1 MGRADLKICAAAAAL
16 LIATSAWAQQLP
28 DYFKLPAQGSVGQG
42 SILLEP
48 YGEASI
54 LIGADRNDAKR
65 GHHYFAALKLDG
77 LPAEPSHQAL
87 WTPFKTA
94 LTAAGWTVV
103 YFQDT
108 NPPFGTVHYQKP
120 GIDAWATLAMFAPD
134 DIRMDLIEVAPNTMT
149 LALKPPAAQ
158 PEKIGDDQP
167 FPYLVP
173 LPGSQVHGTDNDAG
187 AFAVVLNKDEEPTL
201 ISEHSVE
208 KSYTE
213 IPGLSTLQ
221 FAVTYEEA
229 LKKAGWTIVER
240 SQGLTQGDAVLVAHY
255 AANGRNIW
263 AYLHGAGPMAVK
275 VADVGAVPLAL
286 DKTCH
291 LPLYG
296 VLFDFNKATLKPESD
311 AVLTKALGALQ
322 ANASITAE
330 VQGHTDNVGGDA
342 ANLTLSQARAEAV
355 KAWFVA
361 HGVPAARL
369 TARGYGRSQPVADN
383 DSPEGRAKNRRVELA
398 KPGCK

>member
-1 MGRADLKICAAAAAL
+1 MA
-16 LIATSAWAQQLP
+16 
-28 DYFKLPAQGSVGQG
+28 
-42 SILLEP
+42 
-48 YGEASI
+48 
-54 LIGADRNDAKR
+54 
-65 GHHYFAALKLDG
+65 
-77 LPAEPSHQAL
+77 HQ
-87 WTPFKTA
+87 
-94 LTAAGWTVV
+94 
-103 YFQDT
+103 
-108 NPPFGTVHYQKP
+108 
-120 GIDAWATLAMFAPD
+120 
-134 DIRMDLIEVAPNTMT
+134 
-149 LALKPPAAQ
+149 
-158 PEKIGDDQP
+158 
-167 FPYLVP
+167 
-173 LPGSQVHGTDNDAG
+173 
-187 AFAVVLNKDEEPTL
+187 
-201 ISEHSVE
+201 

-263 AYLHGAGPMAVK
+263 AYLHGAGSMTVK

-286 DKTCH
+286 DKSCH
-291 LPLYG
+291 LALYG

-342 ANLTLSQARAEAV
+342 ANLTLSQARAESV

-369 TARGYGRSQPVADN
+369 TAKGYGRSQPVADN
-383 DSPEGRAKNRRVELA
+383 DSPEGRRKPPRRA
-398 KPGCK
+398 RKPGCK